1 MRIKRLCQK
10 MNPLSRVVFY
20 ELDEVCGGDLEAA
33 EVSGTNACGMGE
45 ELADYK
51 AL

>member
-1 MRIKRLCQK
+1 
-10 MNPLSRVVFY
+10 MNPLSRVMF
-20 ELDEVCGGDLEAA
+20 DEVCEGDLEAA
-33 EVSGTNACGMGE
+33 EVSGTNACGMRK